1 MVELPQS
8 HHLVMWFL
16 MRLKEDSGGAWLAG
30 VLCVPI
36 FQGRGLRKGCVRV
49 TFHGCTL
56 AVTIP
61 HENEI
66 ARIVVMGQLS
76 RKDACFLRRPLVLP
90 ISRCE

>member
-1 MVELPQS
+1 MEL
-8 HHLVMWFL
+8 V
-16 MRLKEDSGGAWLAG
+16 SGRIGIQTQAVLASVWLF
-30 VLCVPI
+30 